1 MKVLT
6 SRITVG
12 GMAFRG
18 VHQVNVRRS
27 IFDLA
32 ATATIKVP
40 VTAVLRQRDQPA
52 VSIETAQVI
61 NVDDPVTIALGYDGQ
76 LNTEFVG
83 YVKGKNLKTP
93 LEIECEDA
101 FYKTRSVSITHTGKT
116 TLADLLAMTGAP
128 VAHAA
133 SLTLAD
139 FPVDNKPASWVLGKL
154 KTDYGLSIWF
164 DMQGR
169 LYASEPYK
177 VRGGAVKYQLRHN
190 TINEDDLKY
199 HRADDVALT
208 IKAICYMRD
217 GKKVEAV
224 IGNGGGEKTLYFYDV
239 ESEGEL
245 AALAAAELSRH
256 TYDGYSGKITTF
268 LQPYA
273 EPGMI
278 ATLVDDVYSER
289 DGNCYIESTEVD
301 FGTGGGRRTVELGLR
316 I

>member
-1 MKVLT
+1 MTL
-6 SRITVG
+6 
-12 GMAFRG
+12 RG
-18 VHQVNVRRS
+18 VHQVNAKRS

-40 VTAVLRQRDQPA
+40 VTAILRRQGEPPTH
-52 VSIETAQVI
+52 VETAQMI
-61 NVDDPVTIALGYDGQ
+61 NAGDPVSIALGYNGQ
-76 LNTEFVG
+76 LRTEFVG
-83 YVKGKNLKTP
+83 YVKLKNLRTP
-93 LEIECEDA
+93 LEIECEDE
-101 FYKTRSVSITHTGKT
+101 FYQTRRRSVSHTGKT
-116 TLADLLAMTGAP
+116 TLGDMLAKCGVNVAYAAP
-128 VAHAA
+128 
-133 SLTLAD
+133 LTLAD

-177 VRGGAVKYQLRHN
+177 VLGGAVKYQLRHN

-217 GKKVEAV
+217 GKKVEAT
-224 IGNGGGEKTLYFYDV
+224 IGTGGGEKTLYFYDV

-268 LQPYA
+268 LQPFA

-289 DGNCYIESTEVD
+289 DGNYYIESTEVD
-301 FGTGGGRRTVELGLR
+301 FGTDGGRRTVELGLR
-316 I
+316 V